1 MSFLNFKL
9 SSVIFKLWLHVNTTE
24 SQMRFLLKWIIPFED
39 AQNIFLLLLGLML
52 SNWQKEIA
60 CTCRKSEV
68 YWKPGQ
74 TVKVELFDGWIVDSV
89 LIRESKG
96 GEKTPILAYFRQFP
110 GEVIK
115 LEAAYRVL

>member
-9 SSVIFKLWLHVNTTE
+9 SSVIFKLRLHVNTTE
-24 SQMRFLLKWIIPFED
+24 SQMRFLLKWIIPYEN
-39 AQNIFLLLLGLML
+39 AQKIFLVVLGLML
-52 SNWQKEIA
+52 SNWQKKNA

-96 GEKTPILAYFRQFP
+96 WRKLLFWHILDNFLGKFSN
-110 GEVIK
+110 
-115 LEAAYRVL
+115 